1 MCLFCY
7 SYFVDGEKVF
17 SCIVNSS
24 KTAAVLIFL
33 SEVVECTL
41 LWVSVQFCNC
51 TSVRYSHCSALKLDD
66 DKIVITNKELNEKKK
81 EVILVL

>member
-1 MCLFCY
+1 M
-7 SYFVDGEKVF
+7 
-17 SCIVNSS
+17 
-24 KTAAVLIFL
+24 
-33 SEVVECTL
+33 
-41 LWVSVQFCNC
+41 QFCNC